1 MNKQEAFIEIN
12 KLQDEYVDEL
22 IGLINSPAYSSMKA
36 INFTSPTADKS
47 NLFPLKYVYYVEQ
60 ISRGTTKPT
69 DTFNI

>member
-36 INFTSPTADKS
+36 INFTSPTGTGKTKMMGKLIDR
-47 NLFPLKYVYYVEQ
+47 LPKYYY
-60 ISRGTTKPT
+60 IITTLSKG
-69 DTFNI
+69 